1 MVDKFNPIEVEQE
14 MLDFWKENSTFEA
27 VKNKN
32 KGKKKYYFLDGPPY
46 TSGKVHLGTAWNKS
60 LKDMVLRYRR
70 MKGLDVW
77 DRAGYDMH
85 GLPTEHA
92 TEKKLG
98 LDGKEDI
105 TKYGVD
111 KFIAE
116 CKKLCVDNMKI
127 MNKDFQ
133 RLGVWM
139 DFDNAYQ
146 SIKNEFIDGEWWLLK
161 KAHENK
167 RLYRG
172 LRTMTWCKECATAL
186 AKHELEYKEVSD
198 TSIFVK
204 FKVKGKD
211 NEYLVVWTTT
221 PWTIPHNLA
230 IMVNPDL
237 DYVRAKVDNEV
248 WILSKALG
256 PMVVQAV
263 AGKKYEE
270 IECFKGDK
278 LEGLKYEHFFD
289 KDIHYD
295 EIEAKKPE
303 NMLTVV
309 LSSEYVDTSAG
320 TGLVHCAPGGGP
332 EDYEIGYKNGLPA
345 FNLLDEHGVYPKT
358 AGRFAGLV
366 AKDEDAKFIELI
378 DKEGALIATND
389 VEHDYAHCWRCH
401 NGVVYRTTKQWFFKV
416 EDIKEKMIEEN
427 NKIEWVPGTAY
438 NAFNSWLENLRD
450 NSISKQRFWGTPLP
464 IWVNPD
470 DETDY
475 IVVGSIKE
483 LEKLSGKK
491 VEDPHIPKIDEITIE
506 KDGKTY
512 KRVPDILDVWV
523 DAGTVSWNCLDFPHK
538 KDVFDD
544 LFPADFILEGKD
556 QIRGWFN
563 LLHVASMVSMNRPSF
578 KKVYMHGFVQDSQG
592 RKMSKSQGN
601 YILPEEV
608 ISKYGADT
616 FRYYFI
622 GGANPG
628 LDINYNPE
636 DVELKHKNLFVL
648 WNLHKFTIDFFK
660 NNDLT
665 YDDVK
670 DVDVKSMDI
679 EEKYMLSYLNSRIK
693 RVTEMMEE
701 YHLNE
706 VPVLLEELYFELSR
720 GYIQFV
726 RDKSVQGTD
735 DDKKKI
741 GYVLFE
747 SIMKILKMFAPVIPF
762 TSDKMYQ
769 NIKHLCSGDTN
780 SIHEFDWPEYDAKL
794 IDEQLEKDVSNIKPV
809 IQGILFSREKS
820 QLGVRWPVKSVIIE
834 TKNKDVSSS
843 IDKLGYLVKNQTN
856 VKEIIVQEKVKEV
869 SVTIKPDYGKLAK
882 AAGEKTQQVAQAI
895 MKDQKKVI
903 KDIEE
908 NSKHALKVE
917 GKECEIIKDHLVY
930 EREAPEHL
938 QAAEFKD
945 GMVYLDKTRTPELEA
960 EGFTREI
967 TRRVQSARKD
977 AGLQR
982 SDEIELF
989 LKVPADLVGALAKF
1003 EEQIKVITGSK
1014 GLMIDINS
1022 PDKKYSN
1029 TSKEKVKGTEFEL
1042 FFDKL

>member
-1 MVDKFNPIEVEQE
+1 MLDKYIPLEVEKE
-14 MLDFWKENSTFEA
+14 ILDFWEENNTYEN

-60 LKDMVLRYRR
+60 LKDMVLRYKR

-105 TKYGVD
+105 LKYGVD

-116 CKKLCVDNMKI
+116 CKKLCVDNMEL

-139 DFDNAYQ
+139 DFNNAYQ

-186 AKHELEYKEVSD
+186 AKHELEYEEVTD

-204 FKVKGKD
+204 FKVKGKE
-211 NEYLVVWTTT
+211 NEYLIIWTTT
-221 PWTIPHNLA
+221 PWTIPFNMA
-230 IMVNPDL
+230 IMVNPEL
-237 DYVRAKVDNEV
+237 DYVKAKVDDEV

-256 PMVVQAV
+256 PIVVQSV
-263 AGKKYEE
+263 ADKKYEE

-289 KDIHYD
+289 KDMKYSDIP
-295 EIEAKKPE
+295 AKNSE
-303 NMLTVV
+303 NVHTVL
-309 LSSEYVDTSAG
+309 LSTEYVDTSAG
-320 TGLVHCAPGGGP
+320 TGLVHCAPGCGP
-332 EDYEIGYKNGLPA
+332 EDYEVGIKNGIPP
-345 FNLLDEHGVYPKT
+345 FNIIDQKGIFPKE
-358 AGRFAGLV
+358 AGRFANLI
-366 AKDEDAKFIELI
+366 AKKDDSKFIELI
-378 DKEGALIATND
+378 DKAGALIATSE

-401 NGVVYRTTKQWFFKV
+401 KGVIYRTTKQWFFKV
-416 EDIKEKMIEEN
+416 EDIKEQMIKEN
-427 NKIEWVPGTAY
+427 NKIEWVPKTAY

-450 NSISKQRFWGTPLP
+450 NSVSKQRFWGTPIP
-464 IWVNPD
+464 IWVNTE

-483 LEKLSGKK
+483 LEQLSGKK

-523 DAGTVSWNCLDFPHK
+523 DAGTTSWNCLDFPHNK
-538 KDVFDD
+538 ELFDK

-563 LLHVASMVSMNRPSF
+563 LLHVASMISMKKPSF

-608 ISKYGADT
+608 IKKYGADT

-628 LDINYNPE
+628 LDINYNPDDIE
-636 DVELKHKNLFVL
+636 IRYKNLHVL

-660 NNDLT
+660 NNNMT

-670 DVDVKSMDI
+670 DVDTKKMDI
-679 EEKYMLSYLNSRIK
+679 EEKYMLSYLNSKIK
-693 RVTEMMEE
+693 KTTEAMEE

-706 VPVLLEELYFELSR
+706 APAFVENLFLELSR
-720 GYIQFV
+720 GYIKFI
-726 RDKSVQGTD
+726 REKAVQGSD
-735 DDKKKI
+735 NDKKNM

-747 SIMKILKMFAPVIPF
+747 SMMKILKMLAPICPMV
-762 TSDKMYQ
+762 TEKMYQ
-769 NIKHLCSGDTN
+769 NIKELCNGDTN
-780 SIHEFDWPEYDAKL
+780 SIHEFDWPEYDAQL
-794 IDEQLEKDVSNIKPV
+794 IDEQLEKDVENIEPV
-809 IQGILFSREKS
+809 IQGILFSREKA
-820 QLGVRWPVKSVIIE
+820 QLGVRWPVKLVIIE
-834 TKNKDVSSS
+834 TKNKDVTKS
-843 IDKLGYLVKNQTN
+843 IKKLDYLIKNQTN
-856 VKEIIVQEKVKEV
+856 VKELVVKERLV
-869 SVTIKPDYGKLAK
+869 EVKVAIKPNYSKLAGV
-882 AAGEKTQQVAQAI
+882 AGEKTQQVAQEI
-895 MKDQKKVI
+895 MKNSDKVI
-903 KDIEE
+903 EDIEK
-908 NSKHALKVE
+908 NSKHTLTVE
-917 GKECEIIKDHLVY
+917 GKSCDIIKDHLTY
-930 EREAPEHL
+930 EYDAPEHL
-938 QAAEFKD
+938 QSAEFKE
-945 GMVYLDKTRTPELEA
+945 GMIYLDKTRTPELEA
-960 EGFTREI
+960 EGFSREL
-967 TRRVQSARKD
+967 TRRVQAARKE

-989 LKVPADLVGALAKF
+989 LKVPEDLVESLAIF
-1003 EEQIKVITGSK
+1003 EKQIRTITGSK
-1014 GLMIDINS
+1014 GLMIDSNNS
-1022 PDKKYSN
+1022 DKKYSN
-1029 TSKEKVKGTEFEL
+1029 NSKEKIKGKEFEL
-1042 FFDKL
+1042 FFEKL